1 MAHDVLDEYEA
12 TRSPYHA
19 IHAISN
25 QLVAAAACD
34 CNSTLLTPNTH
45 AMQLETCIGDAAILV
60 SAMVHDVP
68 DSHEATRS
76 PRHAIHTISNRLV
89 AAAA

>member
-1 MAHDVLDEYEA
+1 M
-12 TRSPYHA
+12 
-19 IHAISN
+19 
-25 QLVAAAACD
+25 
-34 CNSTLLTPNTH
+34 LTPNTH